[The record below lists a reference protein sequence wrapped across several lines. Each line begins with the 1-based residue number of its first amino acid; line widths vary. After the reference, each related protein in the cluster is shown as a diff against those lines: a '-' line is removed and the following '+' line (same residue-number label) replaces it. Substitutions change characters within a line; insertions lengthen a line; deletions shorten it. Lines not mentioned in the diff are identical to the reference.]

1 MGTNPTRSRR
11 LRSRGSGD
19 ATFTSSEAS
28 SPSRIAATMTSN
40 STTTTNHL
48 QKTKSGSKI
57 KSSLPKSR
65 LSRQPV
71 PLNDPV
77 LMCCS
82 ASHATTTEANE
93 KKPSSPPSSFIR
105 EDVVDR
111 LGVMQLLESSRPYM
125 VRDYLNMTTHN
136 ENEDSDESSEDEES
150 CGKENEHKQHRMTE
164 NASGSS
170 SASIPNRQSATT
182 KKKRSSFSKP
192 QPTDAICREKMVLWT
207 FQVVDYCQL
216 NRQTTELS
224 VRMLDRLLSLA
235 DLDDR
240 CSEHHHQLAQSCLQ
254 NRKTYQ
260 LAAMTCLY
268 TAIKI
273 NESQVMSPDIIAS
286 LSRGMSTTDQ
296 VVEMESRILA
306 ALEYHICGPNGI
318 DVVDHLVQLLPSSVP
333 THVKRTIIERSR
345 YAVHQSLVDYELST
359 MISPTM
365 LGYAALVHTL
375 DGLDE
380 WTRTQYVDRDGIV
393 TDLTLV
399 VFAQEGTIDEDL
411 IVWSIDRL
419 GKITNDDTANNNNKP
434 RRSTPSS
441 SNKTKP
447 TSRRSLSSQNSK
459 RRESIDSTSPRSVVN
474 QPHTAPA
481 QVTP

>member
-1 MGTNPTRSRR
+1 
-11 LRSRGSGD
+11 
-19 ATFTSSEAS
+19 
-28 SPSRIAATMTSN
+28 MT
-40 STTTTNHL
+40 
-48 QKTKSGSKI
+48 
-57 KSSLPKSR
+57 
-65 LSRQPV
+65 
-71 PLNDPV
+71 D
-77 LMCCS
+77 
-82 ASHATTTEANE
+82 
-93 KKPSSPPSSFIR
+93 
-105 EDVVDR
+105 
-111 LGVMQLLESSRPYM
+111 
-125 VRDYLNMTTHN
+125 
-136 ENEDSDESSEDEES
+136 
-150 CGKENEHKQHRMTE
+150 

-170 SASIPNRQSATT
+170 SASIPNRQPTAA

-192 QPTDAICREKMVLWT
+192 LLTDAICREKMVLWT

-216 NRQTTELS
+216 NRQTAELS

-235 DLDDR
+235 DQNDSNEKHR
-240 CSEHHHQLAQSCLQ
+240 QLAQSCLQ

-306 ALEYHICGPNGI
+306 ALEYHICGPTGI

-345 YAVHQSLVDYELST
+345 HAIHQSLVDHSLST
-359 MISPTM
+359 TVSPTL

-380 WTRTQYVDRDGIV
+380 WTRTQYVNRDGIV

-399 VFAQEGTIDEDL
+399 VFAEDGAIDEDL

-419 GKITNDDTANNNNKP
+419 GEITNDGTANNNSKP
-434 RRSTPSS
+434 RKSTLSS
-441 SNKTKP
+441 SNKMKSP
-447 TSRRSLSSQNSK
+447 GRPSQASSHNSK
-459 RRESIDSTSPRSVVN
+459 RRESIDTTSPRTVVN
-474 QPHTAPA
+474 QPITAPA